1 MVIVSENVTVIDL
14 INVNP
19 NINDNEKKE
28 SVVRRLASHR
38 CNVSQSRE

>member
-1 MVIVSENVTVIDL
+1 MVIVNENVTVIDL

-28 SVVRRLASHR
+28 RVVRRLLL
-38 CNVSQSRE
+38 VIGVL